1 MLLEKLVNRLA
12 HVVGVKLAN
21 LPSEVAELTLAQIL
35 RGRCLRR
42 AARAGRWVFACQ
54 GGCHRKLGGRE
65 HSHEAAPSVSQL
77 GTSSSETCD

>member
-1 MLLEKLVNRLA
+1 M
-12 HVVGVKLAN
+12 
-21 LPSEVAELTLAQIL
+21 AELTLAQIL

-77 GTSSSETCD
+77 GTGSSKVFDY